1 MIVNCDH
8 GPVLFSTSPVHP
20 FKYTSVITL
29 QSSHKLYGFFFVCY
43 TSSLW
48 LIYLNFTKSTW
59 EYPVATQPRSN
70 TTHDKQ
76 PTNNKDVSLE

>member
-29 QSSHKLYGFFFVCY
+29 PIITQALWFFFVCY
-43 TSSLW
+43 TSALW

-59 EYPVATQPRSN
+59 ENPVATQSRSN